1 MAESSAISAK
11 LSTTSSGWAGRRIK
25 PVTSS
30 RTARNGPIWRTH
42 YKWSSA
48 GTYYREKK
56 SILSFRCSD
65 KWEEGHCCL
74 FGPTS
79 PLPLHTKTCQKTRHG
94 PPMLRWLQAHKSF
107 KLQIA
112 SLSLP
117 LVGHL
122 MTTSPRGHPC
132 LPTESA
138 ALQRCLL
145 ELQFTAL
152 ALWKPADP
160 SDLIC
165 PGKHNCQQQGW
176 THQWVQHVSKEQ
188 AMISQHSHAFHCAS
202 ALPN

>member
-1 MAESSAISAK
+1 MGPFGE
-11 LSTTSSGWAGRRIK
+11 LTTSGALQGHTIEKRNQFCLSDVVTNGRK
-25 PVTSS
+25 G
-30 RTARNGPIWRTH
+30 TAVSLGQLHP
-42 YKWSSA
+42 
-48 GTYYREKK
+48 
-56 SILSFRCSD
+56 
-65 KWEEGHCCL
+65 
-74 FGPTS
+74 S
-79 PLPLHTKTCQKTRHG
+79 PYTQRHVRKQDMD
-94 PPMLRWLQAHKSF
+94 PPMLQWLQAHKSF

-165 PGKHNCQQQGW
+165 PGKHNCQQHGW
-176 THQWVQHVSKEQ
+176 AHQ
-188 AMISQHSHAFHCAS
+188 
-202 ALPN
+202 